1 MPLAIVQSLLVA
13 ADVRASVPSLV
24 MQAGTFVKI
33 VLGLLLIMSVVS
45 WGIIWE
51 RVRLMRRVMRADLS
65 FLHAFRSQRGLA
77 EGRLLAAQHPHSVLG
92 RLAIV
97 GIEKLGLTG
106 RGSVQIDQA
115 GVELA
120 QRAMQRTRVDELE
133 RLEKNLSF
141 LATTGAV
148 APFLGL
154 MGTVWGVM
162 TAFLNIGIQGSAS
175 LLVVA
180 PGIAEALIVTIAG
193 LAAAIPAVIGYN
205 YLTARVRSL
214 DNVAMAFIS
223 EFGDGAMTE
232 MRMVEEASPAPAPAE
247 ALHRGVGV

>member
-1 MPLAIVQSLLVA
+1 MPLAYIQSILVA
-13 ADVRASVPSLV
+13 ADARASVPSLV
-24 MQAGTFVKI
+24 MQAGIFAKL
-33 VLGLLLIMSVVS
+33 VLGVLLVMSIVC

-51 RVRLMRRVMRADLS
+51 RVRLLRRVMKADLS

-77 EGRLLAAQHPHSVLG
+77 ESRLLAAQHPHSVLG
-92 RLAIV
+92 RLAMV
-97 GIEKLGLTG
+97 GIESLGLGG
-106 RGSVQIDQA
+106 RASVNMDQA
-115 GVELA
+115 GIELA
-120 QRAMQRTRVDELE
+120 QRAMQRSRVDELE

-148 APFLGL
+148 GPFLGL

-162 TAFLNIGIQGSAS
+162 TAFLSIGVQGSAS
-175 LLVVA
+175 LVVVA
-180 PGIAEALIVTIAG
+180 PGIAEALIATIAG

-223 EFGDGAMTE
+223 EFGDSAMTQV
-232 MRMVEEASPAPAPAE
+232 RMEEVSAPAAAPAE
-247 ALHRGVGV
+247 ALHRGVGA